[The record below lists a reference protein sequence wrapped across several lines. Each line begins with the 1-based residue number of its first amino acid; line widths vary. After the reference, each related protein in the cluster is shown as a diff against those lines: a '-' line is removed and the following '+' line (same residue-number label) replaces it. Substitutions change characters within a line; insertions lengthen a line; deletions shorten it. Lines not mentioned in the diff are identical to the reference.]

1 MKTNGPENNP
11 VSPGIPLQN
20 EGLLQVNIRGK
31 MVMKMK
37 RPEETKDEVDQSTVD
52 FLLKIHESK
61 TPE

>member
-1 MKTNGPENNP
+1 MKTDGPGIIS
-11 VSPGIPLQN
+11 VSPGVPLQN

-37 RPEETKDEVDQSTVD
+37 RPEESKDEVDQSTVD
-52 FLLKIHESK
+52 FLPKILRTK